1 MKKSEINKIVNS
13 VAAHLLF
20 DLSINPEWQDCVV
33 GNFGIVDGSRII
45 NGIND
50 MSVKLDKK
58 GIKNFVLDNPEID
71 PSKI

>member
-13 VAAHLLF
+13 IAAQLLN
-20 DLSINPEWQDCVV
+20 DLSCNTKWQNNVIDQ
-33 GNFGIVDGSRII
+33 FGIVDGNRIV

-50 MSVKLDKK
+50 LSIKLDKK
-58 GIKNFVLDNPEID
+58 GIKNFMLDNPEID